1 MERRWRQVRKDTGLE
16 WVTPHTFRKTV
27 ATLIS
32 ERVDAET
39 ASQQLGHSSPAITRE
54 FYISKPEIAADVA
67 PRARRGSARAED
79 DWSRPPSANT

>member
-1 MERRWRQVRKDTGLE
+1 M
-16 WVTPHTFRKTV
+16 

-54 FYISKPEIAADVA
+54 FYISKPAIAADVA
-67 PRARRGSARAED
+67 RVLDELAEAD
-79 DWSRPPSANT
+79 PKGGPNTSGTSGE